1 MGDSDL
7 VSAKGIYPY
16 SYMTGPEKLA
26 ETQLSPIETFYNTL
40 KDESCPLQ
48 KYDQMRKIWV
58 HYNMKTIKKNIT
70 ITTFFRTLSCWRR
83 FSKFKKFGLRTA
95 LSRPPPR
102 FNHSFT
108 CMGVRLKIY
117 HLTRG
122 SAPGP
127 RWGLCPQTPVI
138 GSCAALAMAPQTPSA
153 AYDPRASSPPH
164 LF

>member
-58 HYNMKTIKKNIT
+58 HYNMKTIKKILRSLPSFGRCLVGDVFQNLRNSVYEQHYLDPLHVLT
-70 ITTFFRTLSCWRR
+70 IPSLAWASDLKYTT
-83 FSKFKKFGLRTA
+83 
-95 LSRPPPR
+95 
-102 FNHSFT
+102 
-108 CMGVRLKIY
+108 
-117 HLTRG
+117 
-122 SAPGP
+122 
-127 RWGLCPQTPVI
+127 
-138 GSCAALAMAPQTPSA
+138 
-153 AYDPRASSPPH
+153 
-164 LF
+164 